1 MPNKPQK
8 VHGIANLIATIGAI
22 AEKQLNNAQNKEEYA
37 YIFGHIHC
45 AALLVSAIDEPG
57 AVKVYFDYQTAH
69 KAYLDAKQE
78 YENNEKESEEH
89 QLSME
94 ELYPEIFKA
103 LDAYFEKKSA
113 RNTKSKKNKE

>member
-8 VHGIANLIATIGAI
+8 VHGIANLIAALGQI
-22 AEKQLNNAQNKEEYA
+22 AEEHLNNAQNKEEYA

-45 AALLVSAIDEPG
+45 AALLVSAIDDPG
-57 AVKVYFDYQTAH
+57 VVKVSFNYKTAH
-69 KAYLDAKQE
+69 EAYLESKQE
-78 YENNEKESEEH
+78 YENNKKESEEH

-103 LDAYFEKKSA
+103 VDAYLNKKS
-113 RNTKSKKNKE
+113 KKKNKE

>member
-1 MPNKPQK
+1 MPDKPQK
-8 VHGIANLIATIGAI
+8 VHGIANLIATLGQI
-22 AEKQLNNAQNKEEYA
+22 ADEQLNNAQNKEEYA

-45 AALLVSAIDEPG
+45 AALLISAIDNPG
-57 AVKVYFDYQTAH
+57 AVKVSFNYKIAH
-69 KAYLDAKQE
+69 EAYLEAAQE

-103 LDAYFEKKSA
+103 VDAYL
-113 RNTKSKKNKE
+113 SKKNKKKNKE

>member
-8 VHGIANLIATIGAI
+8 VHGIANLITTLGQI

-37 YIFGHIHC
+37 YIFGHLHC
-45 AALLVSAIDEPG
+45 AALLISAIDEPG
-57 AVKVYFDYQTAH
+57 AVKVCFDYKLAH
-69 KAYLDAKQE
+69 KAYLECKQE
-78 YENNEKESEEH
+78 SENNEKESEEH

-103 LDAYFEKKSA
+103 VDAYL
-113 RNTKSKKNKE
+113 SKKNKKKNKE